1 MLTGTLVNT
10 ATVIAGSLI
19 GMLLGNILPER
30 LRDTVM
36 KGLGL
41 CTIFIGITGMFGSE
55 NALITII
62 SITVGAIIGELLD
75 LDGHLTRFANWL
87 ENRFR
92 KNKTGG
98 KATIAEGFITA
109 SLVFCVGAMTIV
121 GSLNAGLGGDQ
132 HMLYTKSLLDLV
144 SSCMIAVSLGVGVLF
159 SSAFV
164 FVFQGSIVLLAQLLA
179 PALTESAIS
188 EMTCA
193 GSLIILALG
202 LNMIGLSKFK
212 VANFLPAIILAPVF
226 SWLFSLL
233 PISL

>member
-1 MLTGTLVNT
+1 MNT

-121 GSLNAGLGGDQ
+121 GSLNSGLTGDHQ
-132 HMLYTKSLLDLV
+132 MLFTKATLDFV
-144 SSCMIAVSLGVGVLF
+144 SSIIFASSLGFG
-159 SSAFV
+159 
-164 FVFQGSIVLLAQLLA
+164 VLLAAGAVFVIQGGIACLASLVAPLLQHGNTI
-179 PALTESAIS
+179 TE
-188 EMTCA
+188 MVVV
-193 GSLIILALG
+193 GSVLIVGLG
-202 LNMIGLSKFK
+202 LNILGITKLK
-212 VANFLPAIILAPVF
+212 VMNYVPAIFLPILLCMF
-226 SWLFSLL
+226 M
-233 PISL
+233 